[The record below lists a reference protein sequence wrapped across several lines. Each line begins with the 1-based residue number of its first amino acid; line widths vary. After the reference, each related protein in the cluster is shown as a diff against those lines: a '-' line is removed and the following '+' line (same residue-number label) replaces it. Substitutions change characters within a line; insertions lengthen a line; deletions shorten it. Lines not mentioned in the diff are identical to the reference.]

1 MKTRLLSTL
10 ALISLIVLAF
20 AAPASAQ
27 QPIPNIN
34 QTSEFRAL
42 KKYVGFLEA
51 KRAVPANAETK
62 TTYKLSLSAKRTAA
76 NNKSDALYNRR
87 VLRISKQDDNK
98 QRRQIKVIRQN
109 QKVKTTQLKGELSD
123 RLGSL
128 QAKENAAVDR
138 INNSYGARIQSLT
151 NKRSILQKRLDKTTN
166 AAKRDKITIK
176 INAVQKQINTLVNAK
191 QADLNVVTDKYNGKA
206 ANLNDLFAARIQRT
220 KDSAASQIK
229 QAKKAYKQL
238 YRDQL
243 AAAKAK
249 KNSEISLI
257 TDQANRG
264 TGFITEMPN
273 I

>member
-10 ALISLIVLAF
+10 ALISLFVLGLAG
-20 AAPASAQ
+20 PASAQ

-42 KKYVGFLEA
+42 TKYVGFLEA
-51 KRAVPANAETK
+51 KRSVPANAETK
-62 TTYKLSLSAKRTAA
+62 TTYKLSLSTKRTAT
-76 NNKSDALYNRR
+76 NNKSKALYNRR

-109 QKVKTTQLKGELSD
+109 QKIKIAGLNSDLSD

-128 QAKENAAVDR
+128 RAKENTAVAR
-138 INNSYGARIQSLT
+138 INDSYGARIQSLT
-151 NKRSILQKRLDKTTN
+151 NKRSILQKRLDKTTDS
-166 AAKRDKITIK
+166 AKRDKITIK
-176 INAVQKQINTLVNAK
+176 INAVQKQINTLVNNK
-191 QADLNVVTDKYNGKA
+191 QADLNAVTDNYDGKA
-206 ANLNDLFAARIQRT
+206 SNLNDLFAARVQKA
-220 KDSAASQIK
+220 KDSAARQIE
-229 QAKKAYKQL
+229 QAKNAYKKL
-238 YRDQL
+238 FRAKL

-249 KNSEISLI
+249 QTSEISLI